1 MRRPS
6 PALVVALIALFVAL
20 GGPAAAAGL
29 IRGSQIKK
37 NTITSRQ
44 VKNHSLSTKDLSR
57 RAVRTLRVTPNGSV
71 TQSKLANGAVTS
83 AKIAGAAITG
93 AKIATNSI
101 GALQIADGSLTTADV
116 ARFSGRFSVRLPTIQ
131 PGSCWNGVPQGV
143 LPATANINQDVVAIT
158 PASTNWDPLRLQ
170 ASLSIFDGGHF
181 SLHVCNVLTAP
192 SSVFPPDKPAQ
203 PAPVGTRTVVFQYAI
218 FTLP

>member
-6 PALVVALIALFVAL
+6 PALVVALIALFAAL
-20 GGPAAAAGL
+20 GGPAGAASL

-44 VKNHSLSTKDLSR
+44 IKNHSLSTKDLSR
-57 RAVRTLRVTPNGSV
+57 RAVRTLQVTPNGSV

-101 GALQIADGSLTTADV
+101 GPIQVADHSLTATDI
-116 ARFSGRFSVRLPTIQ
+116 ARFSGTFTANVTAAHGQCWEQERRFPGVDIRNDIVYVM
-131 PGSCWNGVPQGV
+131 PGSNWPRQELGFTVVGSTNSDGFVISGCNR
-143 LPATANINQDVVAIT
+143 ATT
-158 PASTNWDPLRLQ
+158 PAGDVS
-170 ASLSIFDGGHF
+170 
-181 SLHVCNVLTAP
+181 NVPVLFRYI
-192 SSVFPPDKPAQ
+192 VFE
-203 PAPVGTRTVVFQYAI
+203 
-218 FTLP
+218 LN

>member
-20 GGPAAAAGL
+20 GGPAGAAGL

-44 VKNHSLSTKDLSR
+44 IKNHSLSTKDLSR
-57 RAVRTLRVTPNGSV
+57 RAVRSLRITPNGSV
-71 TQSKLANGAVTS
+71 TQSKLANSAVTS

-101 GALQIADGSLTTADV
+101 GPLQIADHSLTATDV
-116 ARFSGRFSVRLPTIQ
+116 ARFAGRFTVT
-131 PGSCWNGVPQGV
+131 VP
-143 LPATANINQDVVAIT
+143 AIT
-158 PASTNWDPLRLQ
+158 PGQCWEGQPLNQTPQGSDITSDILVVTPTTGWPNPSGLQ
-170 ASLSIFDGGHF
+170 VRSSISDGGHGHF
-181 SLHVCNVLTAP
+181 SINICNNATVTSARVPKATFPGGNITFNYVVL
-192 SSVFPPDKPAQ
+192 AQ
-203 PAPVGTRTVVFQYAI
+203 
-218 FTLP
+218 